1 MIRSMKKIV
10 SIIVSFAAVAQLAS
24 CTNEDPKKPGFEY
37 MPNMYR
43 SPSYETYSSN
53 PNFADSMTARQPVN
67 GTIARGDMIYNDYD
81 RLPYTYP
88 NTPEGYEAA
97 GTGLRNPLMKDENA
111 LAEGKVLYTNFCG
124 HCHGATGMGDGAVT
138 KFNGPIP
145 PAYNSDLLKN
155 LPEGKMYH
163 SITWGKNMMGSHA
176 SQVTPT
182 QRWKIIMYVQ
192 TLQNPAGQTASA
204 TPADST
210 KNAGSTTKM

>member
-1 MIRSMKKIV
+1 MSQSMKKIV
-10 SIIVSFAAVAQLAS
+10 SIIISFAAVAQLAS
-24 CTNEDPKKPGFEY
+24 CTNDDPKKPGFEY

-53 PNFADSMTARQPVN
+53 PLFADSSTARQPVA
-67 GTIARGDMIYNDYD
+67 GTVARGDNTYNDYD
-81 RLPYTYP
+81 RLPYPFP

-97 GTGLRNPLMKDENA
+97 GTGFHSPLMKNDTT
-111 LAEGKVLYTNFCG
+111 LAEGKTLYTNFCS
-124 HCHGATGMGDGAVT
+124 HCHGAAGKGDGAVALN
-138 KFNGPIP
+138 NGPVP
-145 PAYNSDLLKN
+145 PAYDSETIKN
-155 LPEGKMYH
+155 LPEGKMFH

-192 TLQNPAGQTASA
+192 TLQHPAGQTASA

>member
-1 MIRSMKKIV
+1 MRKIV
-10 SIIVSFAAVAQLAS
+10 SIIVSVAAVAQLAS
-24 CTNEDPKKPGFEY
+24 CTNDDIKKPGYEY

-53 PNFADSMTARQPVN
+53 PNFADSMTARQPVA
-67 GTIARGDMIYNDYD
+67 GTIARGNTVYNDYD
-81 RLPYTYP
+81 RLPYNYP

-97 GTGLRNPLMKDENA
+97 GLNLHSPLMKNDTT

-124 HCHGATGMGDGAVT
+124 HCHGAAGKGDGAVALN
-138 KFNGPIP
+138 NGPIP
-145 PAYNSDLLKN
+145 PAYDSDLLKT

-163 SITWGKNMMGSHA
+163 TITYGKNMMGSHA

-182 QRWKIIMYVQ
+182 QRWKIIMYIK